1 MQLNLQV
8 AKIKGT
14 EQMINLNFHED
25 LLETLNH
32 STSLNKKLRA
42 IHDAMKDYFKF
53 IKRIAIALYDE
64 QSQILKTFLASTSQS
79 NPLIHYESKLEE
91 APSLQEIIEKRQPR
105 VVNDLSIFDSGEH
118 QHTIKIKDE
127 GFHASYTL
135 PIFYDEKF
143 LGFVFFNAD
152 QKNCF
157 TEDVLKLL
165 DIFGHLVISVITN
178 EMNAVKTMLAAL
190 RTANEMVHFKDP
202 ETGNHLERMSHYSRL
217 IAKEL
222 SFLPKYKFD
231 DEFIEDIFNF
241 SPMHDV
247 GKIAIPD
254 MVLKKPARLDDT
266 ELNTM
271 RTHAFKGRVVIDSI
285 INNFQVENVAN
296 VDVLRNIAEYHHE
309 TMNGS
314 GYPHGLKAK
323 EIPIEARIIAV
334 ADIFDALTSERPYKK
349 AWTNDMAF
357 KQLEKLAQDT
367 LDRDCVNAL
376 LKNRKEVEEIQH
388 TFKD

>member
-1 MQLNLQV
+1 
-8 AKIKGT
+8 
-14 EQMINLNFHED
+14 MINLNFHKD
-25 LLETLNH
+25 LLDALNH
-32 STSLNKKLRA
+32 STSLNKKLWA
-42 IHDAMKDYFKF
+42 IHEAVRNYFDF
-53 IKRIAIALYDE
+53 ILRVAIALYDE
-64 QSQILKTFLASTSQS
+64 QSKILKTFLASTSQG
-79 NPLIHYESKLEE
+79 NPLIHYETKLEA

-118 QHTIKIKDE
+118 PHTIKIKDE

-135 PIFYDEKF
+135 PIFYDEQF
-143 LGFVFFNAD
+143 MGFVFFNAN

-157 TEDVLKLL
+157 TEEVLSLL
-165 DIFGHLVISVITN
+165 DIFGHLVISVVMN

-202 ETGNHLERMSHYSRL
+202 ETGKHLERMSHYSRL
-217 IAKEL
+217 IAKQL
-222 SFLPKYKFD
+222 SLSKKYSFD

-254 MVLKKPARLDDT
+254 TVLKKPAKLNDT
-266 ELNTM
+266 EWHMM

-296 VDVLRNIAEYHHE
+296 MEVLRNIAEYHHE

-314 GYPHGLKAK
+314 GYPHGLKAE

-334 ADIFDALTSERPYKK
+334 ADVFDALTSERPYKK
-349 AWTNDMAF
+349 AWTNNRAF
-357 KQLEKLAQDT
+357 KKLQEMAPDI

-376 LKNRKEVEEIQH
+376 LRNKEQIDQIQQ
-388 TFKD
+388 TFKDG